1 MSFGRPPS
9 ISGGFSVSPPDRG
22 SFPLDHWGECRDTM
36 MVYMECMKKNDNAS
50 TECRHLSRDYLDC
63 RMRKGLMDR
72 DDFKNLGLTN
82 LKGDNNTGSD
92 PSHPTP
98 SSQPSSP
105 TTSTGVGKK
114 VV

>member
-1 MSFGRPPS
+1 ML
-9 ISGGFSVSPPDRG
+9 GFRLLTHSCVLLWPNR
-22 SFPLDHWGECRDTM
+22 
-36 MVYMECMKKNDNAS
+36 
-50 TECRHLSRDYLDC
+50 
-63 RMRKGLMDR
+63 GLMDR